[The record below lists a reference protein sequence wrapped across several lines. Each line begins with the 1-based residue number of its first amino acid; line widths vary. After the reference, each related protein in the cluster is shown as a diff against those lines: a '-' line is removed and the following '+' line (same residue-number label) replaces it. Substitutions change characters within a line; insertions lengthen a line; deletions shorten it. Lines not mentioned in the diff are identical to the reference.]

1 MLSYTSKKSIL
12 SFFTSYIYSPTMSIY
27 NYFSSVY
34 NSYYRDEEIKVD
46 IESKT
51 IEITFSTDDKLYKI
65 KTDLVNNNLKEI
77 CQKLE
82 IDIQKQ
88 PCISQKTYLSATIN
102 DEYDITDLL
111 TQYSGPFGDFYQR
124 YGLDMKVDY
133 IIPPYLRENFESLKL
148 IDDEAELYEF
158 NSLNDILR
166 TGYNLNWFH
175 NLNNYEQQKTI
186 KECPYI

>member
-12 SFFTSYIYSPTMSIY
+12 SFFTSYIYSPSMSIY
-27 NYFSSVY
+27 NYFTSLY
-34 NSYYRDEEIKVD
+34 NSYYSDEEIKVD

-51 IEITFSTDDKLYKI
+51 IEITFWTNDKLYKI

-82 IDIQKQ
+82 IDIQNELS
-88 PCISQKTYLSATIN
+88 ISQKTYLSAIIN
-102 DEYDITDLL
+102 DDYDITDVL

-133 IIPPYLRENFESLKL
+133 IVPTNLKEDFQSLKI
-148 IDDEAELYEF
+148 IDDEAEIYEF
-158 NSLNDILR
+158 NNLNDILR
-166 TGYNLNWFH
+166 TGYNINWFN
-175 NLNNYEQQKTI
+175 NLSNSEKIKTI
-186 KECPYI
+186 KKCPYI

>member
-12 SFFTSYIYSPTMSIY
+12 SFFTSYIYSPSMSIY

-51 IEITFSTDDKLYKI
+51 IEITFSTDDELYKI
-65 KTDLVNNNLKEI
+65 KMDLVNNNLKEI

-88 PCISQKTYLSATIN
+88 PCIPQKTYLSAIIN

-124 YGLDMKVDY
+124 YGLDMKVEY
-133 IIPPYLRENFESLKL
+133 IIPTNLKEDFQSLKL

-158 NSLNDILR
+158 NNLNDILR

-175 NLNNYEQQKTI
+175 NLNDYEQQKTI
-186 KECPYI
+186 KECLYI

>member
-12 SFFTSYIYSPTMSIY
+12 SFFTSYIYSPSMSIY
-27 NYFSSVY
+27 NYFTSLY
-34 NSYYRDEEIKVD
+34 NSYYSDEEIKVD

-51 IEITFSTDDKLYKI
+51 IEITFWTNDKLYKI

-82 IDIQKQ
+82 IDIQNELY
-88 PCISQKTYLSATIN
+88 ISQKTYLSAIIN
-102 DEYDITDLL
+102 DDYDITDVL

-133 IIPPYLRENFESLKL
+133 IVPTNLKEDFESLKI
-148 IDDEAELYEF
+148 IDDEAEIYEF
-158 NSLNDILR
+158 NNLNDILR
-166 TGYNLNWFH
+166 TGYNINWFN
-175 NLNNYEQQKTI
+175 NLSNSEKIKTI
-186 KECPYI
+186 KKCPYI

>member
-12 SFFTSYIYSPTMSIY
+12 SFFTSYIYSPSMSIY
-27 NYFSSVY
+27 NYFTSLY
-34 NSYYRDEEIKVD
+34 NSYYSDEEIKVD

-51 IEITFSTDDKLYKI
+51 IEITFWTNDKLYKI

-82 IDIQKQ
+82 IDIQNELY
-88 PCISQKTYLSATIN
+88 ISQKTYLSAIIN
-102 DEYDITDLL
+102 DDYDITDVL

-133 IIPPYLRENFESLKL
+133 IVPTNLKEDFQSLKI
-148 IDDEAELYEF
+148 IDDEAEIYEF
-158 NSLNDILR
+158 NNLNDILR

-175 NLNNYEQQKTI
+175 NLNDHEKQKTI

>member
-51 IEITFSTDDKLYKI
+51 IEITFSTGDKLYKI

-102 DEYDITDLL
+102 DEHDITDLL

-133 IIPPYLRENFESLKL
+133 IIPTNLKEDFESLKL

-158 NSLNDILR
+158 NNLNDILR

-175 NLNNYEQQKTI
+175 NLNDYEQQKTI

>member
-12 SFFTSYIYSPTMSIY
+12 SFFTSYIYTPSISIY
-27 NYFSSVY
+27 NYFSSFY

-51 IEITFSTDDKLYKI
+51 IEITFHADDESYKL

-82 IDIQKQ
+82 IDLKDKLRI
-88 PCISQKTYLSATIN
+88 PQKTYLSAVIN
-102 DEYDITDLL
+102 DDYDITDLV

-133 IIPPYLRENFESLKL
+133 VIPPNLKENFQSLKL

-158 NSLNDILR
+158 NNLDDILR
-166 TGYNLNWFH
+166 TGYNLNWYH
-175 NLNNYEQQKTI
+175 NLNDYEQIKTI

>member
-1 MLSYTSKKSIL
+1 
-12 SFFTSYIYSPTMSIY
+12 MSIY

-51 IEITFSTDDKLYKI
+51 IEITFSTDDELYKI
-65 KTDLVNNNLKEI
+65 KMDLVNNNLKEI

-88 PCISQKTYLSATIN
+88 PCIPQKTYLSAIIN

-124 YGLDMKVDY
+124 YGLDMKVEY
-133 IIPPYLRENFESLKL
+133 IIPTNLKEDFQSLKL

-158 NSLNDILR
+158 NNLNDILR

-175 NLNNYEQQKTI
+175 NLNDYEQQKTI
-186 KECPYI
+186 KECLYI

>member
-12 SFFTSYIYSPTMSIY
+12 SFFTSYIYTPSISIY
-27 NYFSSVY
+27 NYFSSFY

-51 IEITFSTDDKLYKI
+51 IEITFHADDESYKL

-82 IDIQKQ
+82 IDLKDKLRI
-88 PCISQKTYLSATIN
+88 PQKTYLSAVIN
-102 DEYDITDLL
+102 DDYDITDLV

-133 IIPPYLRENFESLKL
+133 VIPPNLKENFQSLKL
-148 IDDEAELYEF
+148 IDDEVELYEF
-158 NSLNDILR
+158 NNLDDILR
-166 TGYNLNWFH
+166 TGYNLNWYH
-175 NLNNYEQQKTI
+175 NLNDYEQIKTI

>member
-12 SFFTSYIYSPTMSIY
+12 SFFTSYIYTPSISIY
-27 NYFSSVY
+27 NYFSSFY

-51 IEITFSTDDKLYKI
+51 IEITFRADDESYKL

-82 IDIQKQ
+82 IDLKDKLHI
-88 PCISQKTYLSATIN
+88 PQKTYLSAVIN
-102 DEYDITDLL
+102 DDYDITDLL

-133 IIPPYLRENFESLKL
+133 VIPPNLKENFKSLKL

-158 NSLNDILR
+158 NNLDDILR
-166 TGYNLNWFH
+166 TGYNLNWYH
-175 NLNNYEQQKTI
+175 NLNDYEQIKTI

>member
-12 SFFTSYIYSPTMSIY
+12 SFFTSYIYSPSMSIY
-27 NYFSSVY
+27 NYFTSLY
-34 NSYYRDEEIKVD
+34 NSYYSDEEIKVD

-51 IEITFSTDDKLYKI
+51 IEITFWTNDKLYKI

-82 IDIQKQ
+82 IDIQNELY
-88 PCISQKTYLSATIN
+88 ISQKTYLSAIIN
-102 DEYDITDLL
+102 DDYDITDVL

-133 IIPPYLRENFESLKL
+133 IVPTNLKEDFQSLKI
-148 IDDEAELYEF
+148 IDDEAEIYEF
-158 NSLNDILR
+158 NNLNDILR
-166 TGYNLNWFH
+166 TG
-175 NLNNYEQQKTI
+175 
-186 KECPYI
+186 

>member
-51 IEITFSTDDKLYKI
+51 IEITFSTGDKLYKI

-82 IDIQKQ
+82 IDIQNELS
-88 PCISQKTYLSATIN
+88 ISQKTYLSAIIN
-102 DEYDITDLL
+102 DDYDITDVL

-124 YGLDMKVDY
+124 YGLNMKVDY
-133 IIPPYLRENFESLKL
+133 IVPTNLKEDFQSLKI
-148 IDDEAELYEF
+148 IDDEAEIYEF
-158 NSLNDILR
+158 NNLNDILR
-166 TGYNLNWFH
+166 TGYNINWFN
-175 NLNNYEQQKTI
+175 NLSNSEKIKTI
-186 KECPYI
+186 KKCPYI

>member
-12 SFFTSYIYSPTMSIY
+12 SFFTSYIYSPSMSIY

-65 KTDLVNNNLKEI
+65 KTDLINNNLKEI

-88 PCISQKTYLSATIN
+88 PCISQKTYLSAIIN

-133 IIPPYLRENFESLKL
+133 IIPTNLKEDFQSLKL

-158 NSLNDILR
+158 YNLNDILR
-166 TGYNLNWFH
+166 TGYNLNWYH
-175 NLNNYEQQKTI
+175 NLNDYEQQKTI
-186 KECPYI
+186 KECLYI

>member
-12 SFFTSYIYSPTMSIY
+12 SFFTSYIYSPSMSIY
-27 NYFSSVY
+27 NYFTSLY
-34 NSYYRDEEIKVD
+34 NSYYSDEEIKVD

-51 IEITFSTDDKLYKI
+51 IEITFCTNDKLYKI

-82 IDIQKQ
+82 IDIQNELS
-88 PCISQKTYLSATIN
+88 ISQKTYLSAIIN
-102 DEYDITDLL
+102 DDYDITDVL

-133 IIPPYLRENFESLKL
+133 IVPTNLKEDFQSLKI
-148 IDDEAELYEF
+148 IDDEAEIYEF
-158 NSLNDILR
+158 NNLNDILR
-166 TGYNLNWFH
+166 TGYNINWFN
-175 NLNNYEQQKTI
+175 NLSNSEKIKTI
-186 KECPYI
+186 KKCPYI

>member
-12 SFFTSYIYSPTMSIY
+12 SFFTSYIYSPSMSIY
-27 NYFSSVY
+27 NYFTSLY
-34 NSYYRDEEIKVD
+34 NSYYSDEEIKVD

-51 IEITFSTDDKLYKI
+51 IEITFCTNDKLYKI

-82 IDIQKQ
+82 IDIQNELS
-88 PCISQKTYLSATIN
+88 ISQKTYLSAIIN
-102 DEYDITDLL
+102 DDYDITDVL

-133 IIPPYLRENFESLKL
+133 IVPTNLKEDFESLKI
-148 IDDEAELYEF
+148 IDDEAEIYEF
-158 NSLNDILR
+158 NNLNDILR
-166 TGYNLNWFH
+166 TGYNINWFN
-175 NLNNYEQQKTI
+175 NLSNSEKIKTI
-186 KECPYI
+186 KKCPYI

>member
-12 SFFTSYIYSPTMSIY
+12 SFFTSYIYTPSISIY
-27 NYFSSVY
+27 NYFSSFY

-51 IEITFSTDDKLYKI
+51 IEITFHADDESYKL

-82 IDIQKQ
+82 IDLKDKFR
-88 PCISQKTYLSATIN
+88 ISQKTYLSAVIN
-102 DEYDITDLL
+102 DDYDITDLVI
-111 TQYSGPFGDFYQR
+111 QYSGPFGDFYQR

-133 IIPPYLRENFESLKL
+133 VIPPNLKENFQSLKL

-158 NSLNDILR
+158 NNLDDILR
-166 TGYNLNWFH
+166 TGYNLNWYH
-175 NLNNYEQQKTI
+175 NLNDYEQIKTI

>member
-12 SFFTSYIYSPTMSIY
+12 SFFTSYIYTPSISIY
-27 NYFSSVY
+27 NYFSSFY

-51 IEITFSTDDKLYKI
+51 IEITFHADDKSYKL

-82 IDIQKQ
+82 IDLKDKL
-88 PCISQKTYLSATIN
+88 CISQKTYLSAVIN
-102 DEYDITDLL
+102 DDYDITDLL

-133 IIPPYLRENFESLKL
+133 VIPPNLKENFKSLKL

-158 NSLNDILR
+158 NNLDDILR
-166 TGYNLNWFH
+166 TGYNLNWYH
-175 NLNNYEQQKTI
+175 NLNDYEQQKII

>member
-12 SFFTSYIYSPTMSIY
+12 IFFTSYIYSPSMSIY
-27 NYFSSVY
+27 NYFSSIY

-77 CQKLE
+77 CRKLE

-88 PCISQKTYLSATIN
+88 PCISQKIYLSATIN
-102 DEYDITDLL
+102 DEHDITGLL

-133 IIPPYLRENFESLKL
+133 IIPTNLKDDFQSLKL
-148 IDDEAELYEF
+148 IDDEVELYEF
-158 NSLNDILR
+158 NNLNDILR

-175 NLNNYEQQKTI
+175 NLNDHEKQKTI

>member
-12 SFFTSYIYSPTMSIY
+12 SFFTSYIYTPSISIY
-27 NYFSSVY
+27 NYFSSFY

-51 IEITFSTDDKLYKI
+51 IEITFHADDKSYKL

-82 IDIQKQ
+82 IDLKDKL
-88 PCISQKTYLSATIN
+88 CISQKTYLSAVIN
-102 DEYDITDLL
+102 DDYDITDLL

-133 IIPPYLRENFESLKL
+133 VIPPNLKENFKSLKL

-158 NSLNDILR
+158 NNLDDILR
-166 TGYNLNWFH
+166 TGYNLNWYH
-175 NLNNYEQQKTI
+175 NLNDYEQRKII

>member
-12 SFFTSYIYSPTMSIY
+12 SFFTSYIYSPSMSIY
-27 NYFSSVY
+27 NYFTSLY
-34 NSYYRDEEIKVD
+34 NSYYSDEEIKVD

-51 IEITFSTDDKLYKI
+51 IEITFWTNDKLYKI

-82 IDIQKQ
+82 IDIQNELY
-88 PCISQKTYLSATIN
+88 ISQKTYLSAIIN
-102 DEYDITDLL
+102 DDYDITDVL

-133 IIPPYLRENFESLKL
+133 IVPTNLKEDFQSLKI
-148 IDDEAELYEF
+148 IDDEAEIYEF
-158 NSLNDILR
+158 NNLNDILR
-166 TGYNLNWFH
+166 TGYNINWFN
-175 NLNNYEQQKTI
+175 NLSNSEKIKTI
-186 KECPYI
+186 KKCPYI

>member
-12 SFFTSYIYSPTMSIY
+12 SFFTSYIYSPSMSIY
-27 NYFSSVY
+27 NYFTSLY
-34 NSYYRDEEIKVD
+34 NSYYSDEEIKVD

-51 IEITFSTDDKLYKI
+51 IEITFCTNDKLYKI

-82 IDIQKQ
+82 IDIQNELS
-88 PCISQKTYLSATIN
+88 ISQKTYLSAIIN
-102 DEYDITDLL
+102 DDYDITDVL

-133 IIPPYLRENFESLKL
+133 IVPTNLKEDFESLKI
-148 IDDEAELYEF
+148 IDDEAEIYEF
-158 NSLNDILR
+158 NNLNDILR
-166 TGYNLNWFH
+166 TGYNINWFN
-175 NLNNYEQQKTI
+175 NLSNSEKIKTI
-186 KECPYI
+186 IKCPYI